1 MSEQQQFSTFLY
13 GMAQYLIAH
22 DDFTILPQDA
32 SEGQGT
38 PQVLLARQQF
48 QSLQYVRL
56 LPADGLTVERIQ
68 AIMEH
73 DAKSFGERQRSQ
85 NVYSVTFFIFSQ
97 WRSDEN
103 MREIARTTQYLGYLK
118 SIGAAAVAVD
128 LSRGVLGEWPD
139 GKAVRGITV
148 EPLRELIANYP
159 NRKYPDELLWRTS
172 EQWEDQ
178 LVELSE
184 RRQERIL
191 SPLNEG
197 KKTIFTIGI
206 LALTVLIFL
215 IGRLDTSE
223 QFLYNGLMVP
233 ELIRNGELF
242 RLLTP
247 VFFHYDVSHIFFN
260 MWSLWVLGRYV
271 ERIYGGTRFLIVYVL
286 AGVAGCMLSFAF
298 NDNPSL
304 GASGAIFGLMGALL
318 AFGRTD
324 RKAFS
329 MSIGSSVYYLLAL
342 NLVIGF
348 IIPRIDYWGHLGGL
362 AGGFLIGMVVGMPG
376 YEAKQRWLYGAG
388 YLAFAA
394 LTLLIGWNA

>member
-1 MSEQQQFSTFLY
+1 
-13 GMAQYLIAH
+13 MAQSLIAH
-22 DDFTILPQDA
+22 DDFTILPQDL
-32 SEGQGT
+32 SDGQGVS
-38 PQVLLARQQF
+38 QVLLARQQF

-68 AIMEH
+68 AIMKHE
-73 DAKSFGERQRSQ
+73 AENFGERQRSQ

-103 MREIARTTQYLGYLK
+103 MREIARTTQYLGFLK

-128 LSRGVLGEWPD
+128 LSRGVLGEWPE
-139 GKAVRGITV
+139 GKALKGISV
-148 EPLRELIANYP
+148 EPLRELVANYP
-159 NRKYPDELLWRTS
+159 NRNYPDELLWRS
-172 EQWEDQ
+172 PQQWEDQ

-197 KKTIFTIGI
+197 KKTTFTVGL

-215 IGRLDTSE
+215 IARLDTS
-223 QFLYNGLMVP
+223 QMFLSYGLMVA
-233 ELIRNGELF
+233 ELIRNGELY
-242 RLLTP
+242 RLVTP
-247 VFFHYDVSHIFFN
+247 VFYHYDVSHIFFN

-271 ERIYGGTRFLIVYVL
+271 ERIFGGARFLIVYVL
-286 AGVAGCMLSFAF
+286 SGIAGCLLSFAF
-298 NDNPSL
+298 NDHPSL

-342 NLVIGF
+342 NLVMGF
-348 IIPRIDYWGHLGGL
+348 LIPRIDYWGHLGGL
-362 AGGFLIGMVVGMPG
+362 AGGFLIGMWVGMPG
-376 YEAKQRWLYGAG
+376 YDSKQRWLYGAG
-388 YLAFAA
+388 YVAFAA
-394 LTLLIGWNA
+394 ATFTLGWKAH